1 MLLSKIGMNSK
12 MHEPIKI
19 NHLEEAI
26 CLGLTIRPIKKS
38 IRPIPQAISCLPTET
53 QLKSMNKNGYEFKL
67 NGKKATLKSVL
78 KLIEK

>member
-1 MLLSKIGMNSK
+1 MLFEVYKDGQGKCMCSD
-12 MHEPIKI
+12 
-19 NHLEEAI
+19 
-26 CLGLTIRPIKKS
+26 
-38 IRPIPQAISCLPTET
+38 ISCLPTET